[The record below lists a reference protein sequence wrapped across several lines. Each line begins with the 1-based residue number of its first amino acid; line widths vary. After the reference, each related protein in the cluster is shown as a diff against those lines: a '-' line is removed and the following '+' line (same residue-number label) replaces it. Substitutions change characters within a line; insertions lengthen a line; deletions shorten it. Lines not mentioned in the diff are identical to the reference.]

1 MKASI
6 DELKKNS
13 IEIKD
18 FNKSINDEKEAEKSY
33 LLSGKMRDAKE
44 NNNNRIQELKK
55 NIKILMMND
64 TRINKNVENLRR
76 NGVNLN
82 NFSKVLKIWFT

>member
-1 MKASI
+1 VKASI

-82 NFSKVLKIWFT
+82 NFSKVLKI